1 MDNRETAKNYAVL
14 ALNSPMTPKIM
25 QNILGNIALLMEQA
39 YPGNS
44 ASKCLLSEHFQG
56 EAVIRNF
63 QEVVKVFAPAKQ
75 DVKIKNAQG
84 FGTMITSVQKC
95 FTKFSQEEY
104 VEALIV
110 AFQEL
115 SPLLPNFTKLNAFV
129 SIVSPIFLNKHEEVK
144 TQQLI
149 YQ

>member
-1 MDNRETAKNYAVL
+1 
-14 ALNSPMTPKIM
+14 
-25 QNILGNIALLMEQA
+25 
-39 YPGNS
+39 
-44 ASKCLLSEHFQG
+44 
-56 EAVIRNF
+56 
-63 QEVVKVFAPAKQ
+63 
-75 DVKIKNAQG
+75 
-84 FGTMITSVQKC
+84 MITSVQKC